1 MTWDR
6 DVSALF
12 CSDLEITGGLRGVPQ
27 THSRLQ
33 LADVAAF
40 LLFGF
45 IEAICDKELTDM
57 SRRVSQAALQLT

>member
-12 CSDLEITGGLRGVPQ
+12 CNDLEMMGGLRGVPQ
-27 THSRLQ
+27 TRNRLQ

-40 LLFGF
+40 LLFR
-45 IEAICDKELTDM
+45 IY
-57 SRRVSQAALQLT
+57 

>member
-12 CSDLEITGGLRGVPQ
+12 CSDLEMMGALRGVPQ
-27 THSRLQ
+27 THNRLL

-40 LLFGF
+40 LL
-45 IEAICDKELTDM
+45 IWIY
-57 SRRVSQAALQLT
+57 